1 MSTIKDLT
9 VTSEV
14 RPCTPAEG
22 EPSFTL
28 LGRDPVAPHLLLI
41 WAAVR
46 QRFEPDHPKNDEARS
61 IAIRMAQFKQDHP
74 ELGPNV
80 HMDDLTHPL
89 AEEEARVSG
98 HTKRLVALG
107 SLSMQDL
114 IRQLRDLIKVAG
126 IFDVLVPA
134 PIADRIERAVHTLD
148 AFDWFRH
155 VKSRGIYARVRY
167 GVEVQTSRP
176 IVEGDT
182 LTIYVGK
189 GGKVWARLDEEF
201 DDGRFESAV
210 ADPVTGRFAE

>member
-22 EPSFTL
+22 EPAFTL

-46 QRFEPDHPKNDEARS
+46 HRFEPDHPKNIRAHEIARDM
-61 IAIRMAQFKQDHP
+61 IQFKQDHP

-80 HMDDLTHPL
+80 HMEDLAHPL

-98 HTKRLVALG
+98 HTKRLIALG

-114 IRQLRDLIKVAG
+114 LRQLRDLIKVAG

-134 PIADRIERAVHTLD
+134 PIAERIERAVNTLD
-148 AFDWFRH
+148 AFEFFRH
-155 VKSRGIYARVRY
+155 LKTRGLYARVLH
-167 GVEVQTSRP
+167 GVEVQAASP
-176 IVEGDT
+176 INEGDK
-182 LTIYVGK
+182 LTIYVGE
-189 GGKVWARLDEEF
+189 GGRFWARPDDEF
-201 DDGRFESAV
+201 NDGRFKRAQP
-210 ADPVTGRFAE
+210 DPMTGKFPE